1 MSSDYLKE
9 PLEPFL
15 ALFDDFVTESVRKHL
30 SWEWGYR
37 DTCALAFQDI
47 TEVLEVRV
55 PATHDRVFQ
64 LEGRD
69 VGSALDLVR
78 RVPLAGGAMSYGFDD
93 LSFRY

>member
-1 MSSDYLKE
+1 MPSDDLKE
-9 PLEPFL
+9 SLEPFL

-30 SWEWGYR
+30 SWERGYR
-37 DTCALAFQDI
+37 DTCALALQDI

-69 VGSALDLVR
+69 VGAAHDPVR
-78 RVPLAGGAMSYGFDD
+78 RVPIAGGSMSYGLDD